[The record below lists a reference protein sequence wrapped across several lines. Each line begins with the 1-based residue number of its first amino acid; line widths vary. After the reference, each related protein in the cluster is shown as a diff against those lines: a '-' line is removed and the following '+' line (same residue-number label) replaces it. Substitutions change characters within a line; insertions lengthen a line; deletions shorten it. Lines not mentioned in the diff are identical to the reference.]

1 MVPEREATRGSRG
14 SVRSMLALGSLP
26 LLAVTAAE
34 VAFIF
39 RLVTSPPT
47 ASLVSGVLVCG
58 LMICLLWLWP
68 QLQSA
73 SLSATGL
80 QLVKQLAKTTDDL
93 HGDLAQLVLLS
104 MSEQVYKQLRRLAD
118 GSIGDANMGESFRR
132 ELGYLDVL
140 GYVRFPIGGLAGM
153 RDGQRYDMRRHAE
166 VTELGRRFLRLHEEA
181 QRTANPPTADRG

>member
-1 MVPEREATRGSRG
+1 MFEREATRAAGG
-14 SVRSMLALGSLP
+14 SVRSVLALGSLP
-26 LLAVTAAE
+26 LLALTAAE
-34 VAFIF
+34 AAFIF

-47 ASLVSGVLVCG
+47 TSLVSGVLVCG

-68 QLQSA
+68 QVQSA
-73 SLSATGL
+73 SLSPAGL

-118 GSIGDANMGESFRR
+118 RSIGEAHMGESFRR